1 MFNYILVSC
10 SGAHFKIA
18 GLTQHAVRSSLQ
30 DHLDFKTSPPYPK
43 FERLLSNL
51 VRGEIITRHAIFSEF
66 SPNCASLGKG
76 SPVTG
81 TAIYL
86 STTPDW
92 DAAWAKWVSI
102 VQHVPGF
109 MGIAGGYMV
118 GPVDGH
124 DRAFIALVGW
134 QNVEVHNAYHHTQHF
149 RERRRILL
157 DPCKGFN
164 YYGHIA
170 LGSTNT
176 EEKEKPR
183 L

>member
-1 MFNYILVSC
+1 M
-10 SGAHFKIA
+10 
-18 GLTQHAVRSSLQ
+18 
-30 DHLDFKTSPPYPK
+30 
-43 FERLLSNL
+43 
-51 VRGEIITRHAIFSEF
+51 
-66 SPNCASLGKG
+66 
-76 SPVTG
+76 TG

-118 GPVDGH
+118 GPVNGH
-124 DRAFIALVGW
+124 DKAFIALVGW
-134 QNVEVHNAYHHTQHF
+134 ENVEVHNAYHHTQHF
-149 RERRRILL
+149 RDRRRILL

-170 LGSTNT
+170 FGSSSTGV
-176 EEKEKPR
+176 EEKSK